1 MSITVRYF
9 ASLRDALGR
18 DTEQLELAAGVD
30 TVRAVW
36 TQLQGDTPPPASTL
50 VARNLEYAKWDD
62 PVSDGD
68 EIAFFPP
75 VSGG

>member
-9 ASLRDALGR
+9 ASLRERVGR
-18 DTEQLELAAGVD
+18 GEDRIDMADIATVGDVWAKVAPEAAGDIRVLAALN
-30 TVRAVW
+30 
-36 TQLQGDTPPPASTL
+36 QEY
-50 VARNLEYAKWDD
+50 VATTH

-75 VSGG
+75 VTGG